1 MSRTAGALDA
11 LLSRVSTGALADP
24 GPDDAQL
31 RLMLEAAVRAPDHGK
46 LRPWRF
52 FVIRGEARTRLS
64 ELFASSIRR
73 REPAA
78 GIRALDRT
86 LGRDVK
92 RVHADVVALEE
103 LGLIRRDPETGAL
116 STDIDEVASV
126 IKFAA

>member
-1 MSRTAGALDA
+1 MAKAEVEVGQGLRGTLAEIGAAWKAAEAGLPVEPSSKLCFVDWAALCA
-11 LLSRVSTGALADP
+11 VLTPKRYELIR
-24 GPDDAQL
+24 QL
-31 RLMLEAAVRAPDHGK
+31 
-46 LRPWRF
+46 
-52 FVIRGEARTRLS
+52 
-64 ELFASSIRR
+64 R

-78 GIRALDRT
+78 GIRALART